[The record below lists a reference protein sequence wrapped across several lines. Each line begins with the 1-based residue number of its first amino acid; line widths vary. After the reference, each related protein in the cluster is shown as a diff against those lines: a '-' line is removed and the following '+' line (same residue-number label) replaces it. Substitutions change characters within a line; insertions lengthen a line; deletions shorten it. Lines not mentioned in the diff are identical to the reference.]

1 MKLVLDSCVW
11 GGAMALLIAE
21 GHDVCWVGDRAE
33 DPGDVAILNETFRDE
48 RILITLDKDFGDLA
62 ILWGAPHRGIMRL
75 VNIPARQQGRVAA
88 HVLALHGSELL
99 SGAIAT
105 VESSQIRIRPP
116 D

>member
-1 MKLVLDSCVW
+1 M

-33 DPGDVAILNETFRDE
+33 DPVDVAILNETFRDE